1 MRELYRA
8 RFRRC
13 MAVIGGADGD
23 DGRGAKDAHDA
34 IERYSALRREL
45 IGVERDA
52 ILGLRNEGRL
62 RQETMRVIQRDLDL
76 EEARLPT

>member
-13 MAVIGGADGD
+13 MAVIGGESDEARAAKRPAD
-23 DGRGAKDAHDA
+23 
-34 IERYSALRREL
+34 ERYSELRREL

-62 RQETMRVIQRDLDL
+62 QAGRRCGSIQRDLDL
-76 EEARLPT
+76 EEARLPA